1 VWSCRVVLPCGL
13 AVWSCR
19 VVLRQFA
26 LQLQLS
32 SRIIRVQEIEV
43 LRSTGLWS
51 AVEAWCDKAGYMR

>member
-1 VWSCRVVLPCGL
+1 MPCGL